1 MIKVENLIKTYKL
14 GKNLFY
20 ALDDVS
26 FTINDGEFVAI
37 CGTSGAGKSTLL
49 HILGCLDKADSGKYY
64 IDGVDVFSLNDS
76 KTSKLRNQKIGFVL
90 QDFSLINQKKVDFNV
105 MLPMYFN
112 KTSGS
117 QMKIKAD
124 KALKAVGLDEQQ
136 NKNVNQLSGGQRQ
149 RVAIARAI
157 VNSPSV
163 IFADEPTGS
172 LDSKTSQSIMELF
185 KELNDKGITVIIV
198 THDKEIAAH
207 CNRLIEMK
215 DGKIVFDSKNS

>member
-14 GKNLFY
+14 GKDLFY

-26 FTINDGEFVAI
+26 LTVDDGELVAI

-49 HILGCLDKADSGKYY
+49 NILGCLDKADSGKYY
-64 IDGVDVFSLNDS
+64 LDDVDVFSLKDS
-76 KTSKLRNQKIGFVL
+76 KTAKLRNKKIGFVL

-105 MLPMYFN
+105 MLPMYFDN
-112 KTSGS
+112 TPGK

-124 KALKAVGLDEQQ
+124 KALKAVGLEDQK
-136 NKNVNQLSGGQRQ
+136 NKKANQLSGGQRQ

-157 VNSPSV
+157 VNDPSV
-163 IFADEPTGS
+163 VLADEPTGA

-185 KELNDKGITVIIV
+185 KELNKKGITVIIV
-198 THDKEIAAH
+198 THDKEIASY
-207 CNRLIEMK
+207 CNRQIEIK
-215 DGKIVFDSKNS
+215 DGKIIFDSKK

>member
-14 GKNLFY
+14 GKDLFY

-26 FTINDGEFVAI
+26 LTVDDGELVAI

-49 HILGCLDKADSGKYY
+49 NILGCLDKADSGKYY
-64 IDGVDVFSLNDS
+64 LDDVDVFSLKDS
-76 KTSKLRNQKIGFVL
+76 KTAKLRNKKIGFVL

-105 MLPMYFN
+105 MLPMYFDN
-112 KTSGS
+112 TPGK

-124 KALKAVGLDEQQ
+124 KALKAVGLEDQK
-136 NKNVNQLSGGQRQ
+136 NKKANQLSGGQRQ

-157 VNSPSV
+157 VNNPSV
-163 IFADEPTGS
+163 VLADEPTGA

-185 KELNDKGITVIIV
+185 KELNKKGITVIIV
-198 THDKEIAAH
+198 THDKEIASY
-207 CNRLIEMK
+207 CNRQIEIK
-215 DGKIVFDSKNS
+215 DGKIIFDSKK